1 MQNKFDNRSLHYDSE
16 SLEIA
21 IDKSKVIFTILASVL
36 FIVLGFWFVLS
47 FATMQSRY
55 SPLLIQIVGI
65 VSILFFGLALFFTIP
80 KYFDKNPSFI
90 VTNKGI
96 VDNTN
101 GTSVGLIEWDD
112 IIEIK
117 VIEIWKTKAILL
129 ETNQSEK
136 YIAKAN
142 PSQAKI
148 MRANLKMYGTPL
160 SISPQTLKIDFEDL
174 YNLIFEEFSSHK
186 KYE

>member
-21 IDKSKVIFTILASVL
+21 IDKYKVIFAILASLL
-36 FIVLGFWFVLS
+36 FIVLGFWFVIS
-47 FATMQSRY
+47 FATMQTKF
-55 SPLLIQIVGI
+55 SPLLIQVLGI
-65 VSILFFGLALFFTIP
+65 ASILFFGLALFFTVP
-80 KYFDKNPSFI
+80 KYFDKSPGLIF
-90 VTNKGI
+90 TNKGI
-96 VDNTN
+96 IDNTN
-101 GTSVGLIEWDD
+101 GTSVGLIEWND
-112 IIEIK
+112 ITEIK

-142 PSQAKI
+142 LNQAKM

-160 SISPQTLKIDFEDL
+160 CITPQTLKIDFEDL
-174 YNLIFEEFSSHK
+174 CDLIFEEFSLHK